1 MDSPLSAEQ
10 FLYEYR
16 LSVLSNLQP
25 LDIFSIDAVYAYGIK
40 LLLVQRMKMF
50 NREKGTDSYHKIY
63 DTILGET
70 I

>member
-1 MDSPLSAEQ
+1 MALPHQSIATINSPE
-10 FLYEYR
+10 FI
-16 LSVLSNLQP
+16 NLQP
-25 LDIFSIDAVYAYGIK
+25 LDIFSMDAVYAYGIK